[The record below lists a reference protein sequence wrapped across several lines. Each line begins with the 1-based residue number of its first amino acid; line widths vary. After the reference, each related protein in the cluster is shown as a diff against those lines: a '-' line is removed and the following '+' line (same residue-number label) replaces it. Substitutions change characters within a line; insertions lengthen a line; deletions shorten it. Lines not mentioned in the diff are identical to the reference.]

1 VTAQARSRRR
11 WPIVLAILGLVL
23 VSLALFIYSRA
34 RDLDETTR
42 AWVVAELS
50 RRFQSTVELE
60 SLKVRVLPMVTVKG
74 AGLIIH
80 FHNRLDVPPMFQI
93 KEFSFDLGMVSLI
106 QSRHHLSNV
115 NVKNMVIT
123 IPPREK
129 KPDAEK
135 PRTPPRDLPQEVVV
149 DRIDCDDTLLLILS
163 KKPGKEPLDFDI
175 HDLVLTNVGAGQP
188 FNFHGNLTNAKPK
201 GEIVTVGMF
210 GPWDTEEPGDSP
222 VSGKYNFTNADL
234 GPFPGIKGILSS
246 TGKYDGQLNSIHAQG
261 ETDTPDFALD
271 PVGRAVPLHTE
282 FDATVDGTDG
292 DTYLHPVTATLGRSV
307 IISNGSVVRVSS
319 KQGHLI
325 TLDVNAA
332 KARLEDVLALAVKSA
347 KPPMSG
353 PIKIH
358 AKLVIPPGKEKTID
372 KMLLDGDFDADDAR
386 FSSSEVRQKLAA
398 LSRHGLGEPKN
409 EEAGSALS
417 DLKGHFHLENGV
429 IAFKGL
435 NFSVEGAAIVLDGSY
450 KIRGGELDFKGH
462 LRLQATLSQTMTGVK
477 SVLAKPLDP
486 FFKKDGAGTVIPI
499 SITGTRDEPVFTAI
513 VFHKT
518 FKKELTREAP
528 AKPSSK

>member
-1 VTAQARSRRR
+1 M
-11 WPIVLAILGLVL
+11 VLAILAVLL
-23 VSLALFIYSRA
+23 VSFALFIYSRA
-34 RDLDETTR
+34 RDIDESTR

-50 RRFQSTVELE
+50 RRFQSTVELQ
-60 SLKVRVLPMVTVKG
+60 SLKVGVLPMLTVRG
-74 AGLIIH
+74 TGLIIH
-80 FHNRLDVPPMFQI
+80 FHNQLDVPPMFQI
-93 KEFSFDLGMVSLI
+93 KEFSFDLGLLSLI
-106 QSRHHLSNV
+106 QPRHHISNLHV
-115 NVKNMVIT
+115 RNMVIT

-129 KPDAEK
+129 RPDSEK
-135 PRTPPRDLPQEVVV
+135 PPTSPRDLPQQVVV

-163 KKPGKEPLDFDI
+163 KKPGKDPLDFDI
-175 HDLVLTNVGAGQP
+175 HDLVLTSVGAGQP

-210 GPWDTEEPGDSP
+210 GPWDTDEPGDSP

-246 TGKYDGQLNSIHAQG
+246 TGKYDGQLNSIHTQG

-307 IISNGSVVRVSS
+307 IVSNGSVVRVPS

-325 TLDVNAA
+325 TLDVNAP

-347 KPPMSG
+347 RPPMSG

-386 FSSSEVRQKLAA
+386 FSSSEVRQKLAS

-409 EEAGSALS
+409 EDAGSALS

-435 NFSVEGAAIVLDGSY
+435 NFSVEGAAVVLDGSY
-450 KIRGGELDFKGH
+450 KIREGELDFKGQ

-486 FFKKDGAGTVIPI
+486 FFKKEGAGTVIPI
-499 SITGTRDEPVFTAI
+499 TITGTRDEPVFAAT

-518 FKKELTREAP
+518 FKKELNREAP
-528 AKPSSK
+528 TKPSSK